1 MTPPPPTD
9 NRRQPSNSGS
19 DGHWMTWGLP
29 ALFGVASLGL
39 WEWLVWALE
48 VPDYVLPGPLAIAD
62 ALMFGFTSLM
72 GSLWVT
78 LRITLLA
85 FLIALLLGTG
95 FAILF
100 SESRLAARTL
110 YPYAVALQVTPIVAI
125 APLILIWVGLDNAE
139 AAVTILAVVAAF
151 FPVLANMTAGLQ
163 AADRNLVD
171 LFRLYG
177 ASRWQIITGV
187 RLPTALPYLLS
198 AMKISAGLALIGT
211 VVAEFVAGSGTS
223 TGLAWR
229 IIEAGN
235 RLQIARM
242 FAALALL
249 SALGI
254 SLFFALSALE
264 RILLRRWHHSAQDAS

>member
-1 MTPPPPTD
+1 
-9 NRRQPSNSGS
+9 
-19 DGHWMTWGLP
+19 MTWGLP

>member
-1 MTPPPPTD
+1 M
-9 NRRQPSNSGS
+9 R
-19 DGHWMTWGLP
+19 WGVP
-29 ALFGVASLGL
+29 VLFGFTFLGV
-39 WEWLVWALE
+39 WEGLVSYLE
-48 VPDYVLPGPLAIAD
+48 VPAYVLPGPVAIFE
-62 ALMFGFTSLM
+62 ALVNSFSSLM

-78 LRITLLA
+78 LRITIAA
-85 FLIALLLGTG
+85 FLIALVLGTG
-95 FAILF
+95 FAVLF
-100 SESRLAARTL
+100 TESRLAARAL

-139 AAVTILAVVAAF
+139 AAVTILAVIAAF
-151 FPVLANMTAGLQ
+151 FPVLANMTSGLR
-163 AADRNLVD
+163 AADHNLVD

-177 ASRWQIITGV
+177 ATRWQIIRGV
-187 RLPTALPYLLS
+187 RLPSALPYLLS

-235 RLQIARM
+235 RLQVDRM
-242 FAALALL
+242 FAALVLL
-249 SALGI
+249 SFLGI

-264 RILLRRWHHSAQDAS
+264 HYLLRHWHDSAERQAK

>member
-1 MTPPPPTD
+1 MSSRSHLK
-9 NRRQPSNSGS
+9 NESLLMR
-19 DGHWMTWGLP
+19 WGVP
-29 ALFGVASLGL
+29 VLFGFAFLGV
-39 WEWLVWALE
+39 WEGLVTYLE
-48 VPDYVLPGPLAIAD
+48 VPAYVLPGPVAIFE
-62 ALMFGFTSLM
+62 ALVNGFGSLM

-78 LRITLLA
+78 LRITIAA
-85 FLIALLLGTG
+85 FLIALVLGTG
-95 FAILF
+95 FAVLF
-100 SESRLAARTL
+100 TESRLAARAL

-139 AAVTILAVVAAF
+139 AAVTILAVIAAF
-151 FPVLANMTAGLQ
+151 FPVLANMTSGLR
-163 AADRNLVD
+163 AADQNLVD

-177 ASRWQIITGV
+177 ATRWQIIRGV
-187 RLPTALPYLLS
+187 RLPSALPYLLS

-235 RLQIARM
+235 RLQVDRM
-242 FAALALL
+242 FAALVLL
-249 SALGI
+249 SFLGI

-264 RILLRRWHHSAQDAS
+264 HYLLRHWHDSAERKAK

>member
-1 MTPPPPTD
+1 MTAHGTPTM
-9 NRRQPSNSGS
+9 RWGVPVVFGLFVLA
-19 DGHWMTWGLP
+19 GWEALVTWLDVP
-29 ALFGVASLGL
+29 A
-39 WEWLVWALE
+39 
-48 VPDYVLPGPLAIAD
+48 YVLPGPLAIGE
-62 ALMFGFTSLM
+62 ALVSGFGSLM

-78 LRITLLA
+78 LRITLVA
-85 FLIALLLGTG
+85 FVVAIGLGTG
-95 FAILF
+95 FAVLF
-100 SESRLAARTL
+100 TESRLAARAL

-139 AAVTILAVVAAF
+139 VAVTILAVIAAF
-151 FPVLANMTAGLQ
+151 FPVLANMTIGLR
-163 AADRNLVD
+163 AADGTLVD

-177 ASRWQIITGV
+177 ASRWQIMTGV
-187 RLPTALPYLLS
+187 RLPSALPYLLS

-254 SLFFALSALE
+254 SLFLALSWLE
-264 RILLRRWHHSAQDAS
+264 TVLLRRWHDSADRDSRTDIT

>member
-1 MTPPPPTD
+1 M
-9 NRRQPSNSGS
+9 SGKTIYIA
-19 DGHWMTWGLP
+19 DGVLVRWGLP
-29 ALFGVASLGL
+29 FLFGIAVLTG
-39 WEWLVWALE
+39 WELLVVWLD
-48 VPDYVLPGPLAIAD
+48 VPDYILPGPLAIGE
-62 ALMFGFTSLM
+62 ALVTGFSSLM

-78 LRITLLA
+78 LRITLAA
-85 FLIALLLGTG
+85 FVLALLLGTG
-95 FAILF
+95 FAVLF
-100 SESRLAARTL
+100 TESRLAARTL

-139 AAVTILAVVAAF
+139 AAVTILAVIAAF
-151 FPVLANMTAGLQ
+151 FPVLANMTAGMR
-163 AADRNLVD
+163 AADENLVD

-177 ASRWQIITGV
+177 ASRWQIIRGV
-187 RLPTALPYLLS
+187 RLPSALPYLLS

-235 RLQIARM
+235 RLQVDRM
-242 FAALALL
+242 FAALVLL
-249 SALGI
+249 SFLGI

-264 RILLRRWHHSAQDAS
+264 HYLLRHWHDSAERQAK